1 MNDRPVNSEE
11 SPKEEILV
19 NVTPRE
25 VRAALLE
32 NGVLQEIYI
41 ERASRRGLISNIY
54 KGIVSRVLPGMQA
67 AFVDIGLERTAF
79 LHASDIVR
87 SQGQPEANGETTVP
101 DIRELVREGEQVIV
115 QVIKDPMGTK
125 GARLTT
131 FVTLPSRFL
140 VYLPTG
146 AGVGVSARIEDEDE
160 RRRLREEVEQM
171 LDGDPQQ
178 GGVIIRTAGEGMTRD
193 ALRADLEFLRK
204 LWGVVQLQCS
214 KGAVKTLIHEDLP
227 LPIRVLRDLV
237 TSDVERILV
246 DSEADFEKMRDF
258 AKRFLPEIEPMLEL
272 YKRRRPIFDLH
283 GTEDEIRKA
292 LERSIPL
299 KSGGYVI
306 FDQTEAMTTI
316 DVNTGAFV
324 GHRNLEET
332 IFRTNLEAAVS
343 IARQL
348 RLRNLGGIVIVD
360 FIDMEEEDHR
370 DRVMQA
376 LEQAM
381 ARDHARHQITPVSPL
396 GLVEMTRKRT
406 RESLQHVLCEDCASC
421 DGRGFVM
428 TAETVCFEIFREI
441 IRQHRQFEFDEIL
454 VLAHQEVIELLL
466 DEESK
471 GLAEIE
477 EQTGKSIRLQPESLY
492 LQDQFDVVLV

>member
-1 MNDRPVNSEE
+1 MTDE

-32 NGVLQEIYI
+32 NGILQEVYI

-54 KGIVSRVLPGMQA
+54 KGKVSRVLPGMQA

-87 SQGQPEANGETTVP
+87 GNRSADNNGEDAVA
-101 DIRELVREGEQVIV
+101 DLRGLIREGEEVLV
-115 QVIKDPMGTK
+115 QVVKDPLGSK

-131 FVTLPSRFL
+131 FITLPSRFL
-140 VYLPTG
+140 VFLPTG
-146 AGVGVSARIEDEDE
+146 PGVGVSARIENDAE
-160 RRRLREEVEQM
+160 RVRLREELDGL
-171 LDGDPQQ
+171 LDGDEQS
-178 GGVIIRTAGEGMTRD
+178 GGVIVRTVAEGASRD
-193 ALRADLEFLRK
+193 TLRADLEFLRK
-204 LWGVVQLQCS
+204 LWAVVQVECRRGKLN
-214 KGAVKTLIHEDLP
+214 TLIHEDLP
-227 LPIRVLRDLV
+227 LPLRILRDLV

-246 DSEADFEKMRDF
+246 DSETDFEKMKAF
-258 AKRFLPEIEPMLEL
+258 TQSFLPELEPMLEL

-283 GTEDEIRKA
+283 GTEDEIQKA
-292 LERSIPL
+292 LERSISL

-316 DVNTGAFV
+316 DVNTGAYV

-332 IFRTNLEAAVS
+332 IFRTNLEAAVT

-348 RLRNLGGIVIVD
+348 RLRNLGGIVIID
-360 FIDMEEEDHR
+360 FIDMEEEGHR
-370 DRVMQA
+370 ERVIKV
-376 LEQAM
+376 LEQSM

-406 RESLQHVLCEDCASC
+406 RESLQHVLCTDCASC
-421 DGRGFVM
+421 DGRGFLM

-441 IRQHRQFEFDEIL
+441 IRQHRLFEFDGIL
-454 VLAHQEVIELLL
+454 VLAHQDVIELLL
-466 DEESK
+466 DEEAR

-477 EQTGKSIRLQPESLY
+477 EQTGKVIRLQPEALY
-492 LQDQFDVVLV
+492 VQDQFDVILV